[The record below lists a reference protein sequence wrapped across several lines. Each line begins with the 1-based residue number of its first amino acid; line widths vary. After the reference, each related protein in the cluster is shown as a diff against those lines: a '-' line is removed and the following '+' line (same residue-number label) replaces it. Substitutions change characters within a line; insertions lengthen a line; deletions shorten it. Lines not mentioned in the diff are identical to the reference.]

1 MYRRPV
7 FPCAFVLAVLLLSP
21 VSVRAAD
28 APPADANIHLRG
40 TLNNCRVQFEQQ
52 KKGHVAFIGGSITEM
67 NGYRPMVCEILKKR
81 FPGTEFTFTDA
92 GLSSTCSTTG
102 AFRLQTDVLS
112 KGPVDLFFVEFA
124 VNDDQDAGHSREA
137 CLRGMEG
144 LIRQALR
151 HNPSMDIVI
160 THFINP
166 EMMETLKA
174 GKTPLTAGAH
184 EEVAERYGVSTIN
197 LAKEVTEQIV
207 AGKLTWKDFG
217 GVHPA
222 PRGNAICAAMIDGL
236 MEQAWTKPLAADA
249 KKVAHAATQPL
260 DPLNYENARFV
271 DPKQATLVSGW
282 KIAVPEWKTLKG
294 GTRKQFNTIPL
305 LCADQPGAELK
316 LDFTGTAIGAF
327 VVAGPDAGVI
337 EARIDGGQPVEVNL
351 FHHFSTGLHYPRT
364 VMFATNLKPGPHTL
378 TLRISDKTTSAGHA
392 ARIIQFAAN

>member
-1 MYRRPV
+1 M
-7 FPCAFVLAVLLLSP
+7 
-21 VSVRAAD
+21 
-28 APPADANIHLRG
+28 
-40 TLNNCRVQFEQQ
+40 
-52 KKGHVAFIGGSITEM
+52 
-67 NGYRPMVCEILKKR
+67 
-81 FPGTEFTFTDA
+81 
-92 GLSSTCSTTG
+92 
-102 AFRLQTDVLS
+102 
-112 KGPVDLFFVEFA
+112 
-124 VNDDQDAGHSREA
+124 
-137 CLRGMEG
+137 
-144 LIRQALR
+144 
-151 HNPSMDIVI
+151 
-160 THFINP
+160 
-166 EMMETLKA
+166 
-174 GKTPLTAGAH
+174 
-184 EEVAERYGVSTIN
+184 
-197 LAKEVTEQIV
+197 
-207 AGKLTWKDFG
+207 
-217 GVHPA
+217 
-222 PRGNAICAAMIDGL
+222 
-236 MEQAWTKPLAADA
+236 
-249 KKVAHAATQPL
+249 AHAATQPL